1 MTEKDATRLVLM
13 LTYNFAG
20 FMPPEPHGAAIKK
33 STWISEL
40 LPYDIQPAEA
50 AVKLLIQTAHFPPQI
65 ADFRELVGQRA
76 QREPVGIPGPT
87 FGTKEGNEA
96 MYTADPDHVKKVF
109 EDLMRDLE

>member
-40 LPYDIQPAEA
+40 LPYDIQNAEA

-87 FGTKEGNEA
+87 FGTQEGYDA
-96 MYTADPDHVKKVF
+96 MYTADMDRVNA
-109 EDLMRDLE
+109 LMAKLMEEL